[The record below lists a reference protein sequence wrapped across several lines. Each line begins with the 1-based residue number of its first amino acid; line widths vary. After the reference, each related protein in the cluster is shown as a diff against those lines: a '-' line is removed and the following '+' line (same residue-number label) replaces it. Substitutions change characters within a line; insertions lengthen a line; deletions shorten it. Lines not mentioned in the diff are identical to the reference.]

1 MKQTNRFLGTLA
13 VAGTSL
19 LLLISFSNTV
29 QAEEMTPPSL
39 APAQSAPAKVLP
51 ATTARVHTNYGKLP
65 LHFEPNRG
73 QTASK
78 VKFLSR
84 GSGYTLFL
92 TPAEAVLA
100 LRTPQENEEKTEA
113 PSRDKFRGSKI
124 HE

>member
-1 MKQTNRFLGTLA
+1 MKHSTRLFGTLA

-51 ATTARVHTNYGKLP
+51 AARVRAHTNYGKMP
-65 LHFEPNRG
+65 LHFEPNQG
-73 QTASK
+73 QTDPQ

-84 GSGYTLFL
+84 GKGYTLFL
-92 TPAEAVLA
+92 TPTEAVLT
-100 LRTPQENEEKTEA
+100 LRRMTPV
-113 PSRDKFRGSKI
+113 
-124 HE
+124 